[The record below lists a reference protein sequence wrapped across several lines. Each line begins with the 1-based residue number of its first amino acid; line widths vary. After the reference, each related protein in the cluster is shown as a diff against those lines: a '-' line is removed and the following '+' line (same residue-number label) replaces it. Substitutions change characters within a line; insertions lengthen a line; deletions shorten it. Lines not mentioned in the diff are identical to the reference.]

1 MQSILIEKII
11 KKSWYSYHAQ
21 KLFEDDN
28 IKMEILADW
37 FTHDV
42 SSNPDTWL
50 EWLEDRYKLA
60 DDTES
65 NATWLEKEWFADGNC
80 NVTFGSI
87 VDLIQD
93 KSPIFIAD
101 PNRVLVMPRENV
113 IELLKTW
120 GELLKINPN
129 QIMITEENGVYKMFA
144 VQ

>member
-1 MQSILIEKII
+1 MNFVVIENIRGGYLPKPGNNLKMGILAY
-11 KKSWYSYHAQ
+11 WFVQ
-21 KLFEDDN
+21 DVGTN
-28 IKMEILADW
+28 IK
-37 FTHDV
+37 
-42 SSNPDTWL
+42 TWL
-50 EWLEDRYKLA
+50 EWLEDRDKLA

-65 NATWLEKEWFADGNC
+65 NATWLEKEWLSDGSC

-101 PNRVLVMPRENV
+101 PNRVLVMPRENA

-120 GELLKINPN
+120 GELLKIRPN
-129 QIMITEENGVYKMFA
+129 QIMINEENGVYKMFA